1 MTFAATADGKK
12 VLKMDEYIKREAVK
26 DLLKRYGAAEDA
38 LTLIDSIKASD
49 VAPVAHGRWAR
60 VGIKGRKSLPIY
72 PCCSSC
78 GMVSAAFRSEWEGLR
93 GPWKYCPNC
102 GARMDKERKE

>member
-1 MTFAATADGKK
+1 MA
-12 VLKMDEYIKREAVK
+12 EYIKREAVK
-26 DLLKRYGAAEDA
+26 DLLERFGASEDA

-49 VAPVAHGRWAR
+49 VAQVVHGRWVR

-93 GPWKYCPNC
+93 GPWKY
-102 GARMDKERKE
+102 